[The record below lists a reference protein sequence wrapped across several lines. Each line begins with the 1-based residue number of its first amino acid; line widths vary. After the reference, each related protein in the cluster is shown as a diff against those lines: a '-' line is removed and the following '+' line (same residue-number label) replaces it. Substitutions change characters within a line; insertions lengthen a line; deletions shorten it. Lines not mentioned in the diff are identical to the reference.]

1 MKINGKT
8 VIRMGQGKC
17 TACNWPV
24 YERYGLE
31 DWLPRVVGETVIE
44 AAVCAECLLD
54 IILEEAL
61 DDTD

>member
-1 MKINGKT
+1 MKVNGKT

-17 TACNWPV
+17 TACNWPA
-24 YERYGLE
+24 YERYRLE

-44 AAVCAECLLD
+44 PVVCADCLVG
-54 IILEEAL
+54 IVLEETG